1 MVKHNVTDGIKRI
14 VVIGSSNTDM
24 VIRTKN
30 LPRAGETVL
39 GGKFYMNAGGKGANQ
54 AVACA
59 RLGGSVTFVC
69 KTGNDVFGHQAY
81 QLFDEEGIDSS
92 YVFSDSKNP
101 SGVALILVDDNA
113 ENCIAVASGS
123 NNYLLPTD
131 VDNALLAI
139 DKAEIVLMQL
149 EIPLETIVYAAQKAK
164 DGGKMVILNPAPA
177 PSEPLPLALLQNID
191 LLTPNETEAELISG
205 IPVVDQSSA
214 IAAAELI
221 CSKGVKRVIITMG
234 SKGAL
239 LYEHGQSELIPSLH
253 VKAVDTT
260 AAGDCFNGA
269 LTIALSEGRP
279 LRDAIVFANRA
290 AAISV
295 TRPGAQ
301 QSMPYRQEVDT
312 AVF

>member
-1 MVKHNVTDGIKRI
+1 MKQKLTHGIKRI

-30 LPRAGETVL
+30 LPRPGETVL
-39 GGKFYMNAGGKGANQ
+39 GGTFFMNAGGKGANQ

-81 QLFDEEGIDSS
+81 QLFDDEGIDPS
-92 YVFSDSKNP
+92 YVFSDPKNP

-113 ENCIAVASGS
+113 ENSIAVASGS
-123 NNYLLPTD
+123 NSNLVTAD
-131 VDNALLAI
+131 IDNSLDAI
-139 DKAEIVLMQL
+139 ENSEIVLMQL
-149 EIPLETIVYAAQKAK
+149 EIPIKTIEYAAQIAK
-164 DGGKMVILNPAPA
+164 SRGKMVILNPAPA
-177 PSEPLPLALLQNID
+177 PTEPLPLSILKNID
-191 LLTPNETEAELISG
+191 LITPNETEAELISG
-205 IPVVDQSSA
+205 IPVVDEPSA
-214 IAAAELI
+214 IAAAKRMAEL
-221 CSKGVKRVIITMG
+221 GVKKIIITMG
-234 SKGAL
+234 SKGAM
-239 LYEHGQSELIPSLH
+239 LYEDGEAELIPSIR

-269 LTIALSEGRP
+269 LTIAISEGRS
-279 LRDAIVFANRA
+279 LKDAVLFANRA

-301 QSMPYRQEVDT
+301 VSMPYRHEVDV
-312 AVF
+312 ANF